1 MGQCFS
7 QLNPVWDGTHEE
19 SMKMLRECMW
29 TSRPASGRHI
39 SLRSESVADL
49 RIGKQVS
56 GRGGGVTELFPQLPD
71 KSTEILQ
78 LAAVFRP
85 PDRSKDAR
93 VGKRKSGVRHQKMKQ
108 FEFLGCEMNW
118 CPRPFHLAPG
128 RVQLDVSNP
137 DGGGLV

>member
-39 SLRSESVADL
+39 SLRSEPVAHL
-49 RIGKQVS
+49 RIGKKVF
-56 GRGGGVTELFPQLPD
+56 GTGGVVTELFPQLPD

-78 LAAVFRP
+78 FAAVFRP
-85 PDRSKDAR
+85 PDGSQDAR
-93 VGKRKSGVRHQKMKQ
+93 VGKRKSGVRHQ
-108 FEFLGCEMNW
+108 EMPQNDIAW
-118 CPRPFHLAPG
+118 T
-128 RVQLDVSNP
+128 
-137 DGGGLV
+137 